1 MDRETDAGSV
11 TSNKHFIESE
21 RKTGSQETDE
31 TTAAVRPGGTAVVF
45 WNVLLFPDHDFPF
58 DLNQTLYVHGEPP
71 AGPSTSTAGLLCA
84 PVVPRPLYSLAI
96 LV

>member
-45 WNVLLFPDHDFPF
+45 WNVLLFPF
-58 DLNQTLYVHGEPP
+58 
-71 AGPSTSTAGLLCA
+71 
-84 PVVPRPLYSLAI
+84 
-96 LV
+96 